1 LKKLKDIRKA
11 EIMEQFYKV
20 VNQHG
25 FSGTTLAK
33 VAESIGMN
41 PSLLLHYYKSKEE
54 MIVEFSGFIIQKYE
68 YFYFK
73 PLETMT
79 DPKERF
85 EHLLN
90 TLLLDRGD
98 SGHVDEHLVSDRA
111 FYECYALSITH
122 PRVKEKFQHFY
133 GRFRKELTR
142 EIKALKKS
150 GIIKAKNAELAAG
163 FLIVLLEGKDIYWN
177 MTEDDSVYVPLR
189 KYLKEV
195 AYRILADG

>member
-11 EIMEQFYKV
+11 EIMEHFYKV

-68 YFYFK
+68 DFYFK

-79 DPKERF
+79 DPKERI

-98 SGHVDEHLVSDRA
+98 GGHVDEHLVSDRA

-133 GRFRKELTR
+133 GRFRKELTQ
-142 EIKALKKS
+142 EIKALKKA
-150 GIIKAKNAELAAG
+150 GIIKAKNAELVSG

-177 MTEDDSVYVPLR
+177 LTEDDSLYVPLR

-195 AYRILADG
+195 AYRIFADG